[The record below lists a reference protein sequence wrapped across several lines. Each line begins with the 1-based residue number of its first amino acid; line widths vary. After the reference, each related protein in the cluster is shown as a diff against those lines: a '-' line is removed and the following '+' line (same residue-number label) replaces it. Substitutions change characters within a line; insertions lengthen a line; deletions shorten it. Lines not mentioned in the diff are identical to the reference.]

1 MKKMNMIEM
10 KKLDETEIIGKTVI
24 ERLPELSEVDA
35 NNAVGHT
42 NLAWVHGFMKNHVD
56 GQTHFTKS
64 VGMHLQKV
72 NDSIVRCI
80 AIVDHP
86 YCFDGLAMAKISF
99 EKAGIEFQIDPFT
112 VIIPYEPMEMEEV
125 VDEPGLE
132 VI

>member
-1 MKKMNMIEM
+1 M

-42 NLAWVHGFMKNHVD
+42 NLAWAHGFMKNHVD

>member
-1 MKKMNMIEM
+1 MNMIEM

-24 ERLPELSEVDA
+24 ESLPELSEVDA

-42 NLAWVHGFMKNHVD
+42 NLAWAHGFMKNHVD

>member
-1 MKKMNMIEM
+1 MKMVEM

-42 NLAWVHGFMKNHVD
+42 NLAWAHGFMKNHVD

>member
-1 MKKMNMIEM
+1 MNMIEM
-10 KKLDETEIIGKTVI
+10 KKLDETETIGKTVI

-42 NLAWVHGFMKNHVD
+42 NLAWAHGFMKNHVD

>member
-1 MKKMNMIEM
+1 MKMEEM

-42 NLAWVHGFMKNHVD
+42 NLAWAHGFMKNHVD

>member
-10 KKLDETEIIGKTVI
+10 KKLDETETIGKTVI

-42 NLAWVHGFMKNHVD
+42 NLAWAHGFMKNHVD